1 MREPKTV
8 SGLSIDRLERIPR
21 HLDEHYIRPGKLPCA
36 VTLVAR
42 HGQVVW
48 SRAQGLMDRERN
60 KPAQRDTLFRI
71 YSMAKPVTSIAM
83 MQLYEQGRF
92 LLDDPVHKYIPGW
105 KHLGVY
111 KSGLWPGFLTEPATS
126 TMTIRDL
133 LTHTSGLTYGFLNR
147 TNVDAAYRE
156 LKLDGS
162 GTLTLDK
169 LIDRL
174 SELPLEFSPGTA
186 WNYSVSTDVVGYLVQ
201 LLSGQPLDEYF
212 REHIFAPLGMSDT
225 GFQVR
230 EDQLERFAACYLHQP
245 DDAIPPGDAIHPSGT
260 MKLQDDPVRSRY
272 RKTPNFLSGG
282 GGLVSTVDDY
292 HRFAQALCQG
302 GEYQGQRIIG
312 RKTLEFMRSNH
323 LPGNRDLPS
332 LSVGAFSE
340 TPYAGSGFGLG
351 FSVKTDVAKS
361 QANGSVGEYGWG
373 GLASTTFFVDPVED
387 MVVVFMTQLM
397 PSSAYPI
404 RQQLRAMVYGALV

>member
-1 MREPKTV
+1 MHESDIV

-21 HLDEHYIRPGKLPCA
+21 HLDEHYIRPGRMPCA

-42 HGQVVW
+42 HGKVVW
-48 SRAQGLMDRERN
+48 SRAQGLMDIAGD
-60 KPAQRDTLFRI
+60 KPAQRDTVFRI
-71 YSMAKPVTSIAM
+71 YSMTKPVTSIAM

-92 LLDDPVHKYIPGW
+92 LLDDPVHKYLPAW
-105 KHLGVY
+105 KNLRVY
-111 KSGLWPGFLTEPATS
+111 KSGLWPGFETEPATS

-162 GTLTLDK
+162 GNLTLDK
-169 LIDRL
+169 LVDRL
-174 SELPLEFSPGTA
+174 AELPLEFSPGTA

-212 REHIFAPLGMSDT
+212 REHIFEPLGMSDT
-225 GFQVR
+225 GFKVR

-245 DDAIPPGDAIHPSGT
+245 DNT
-260 MKLQDDPVRSRY
+260 MKLQDDPARSRY
-272 RKTPNFLSGG
+272 RKTPHFFSGG

-292 HRFAQALCQG
+292 HAFAQALCQG
-302 GEYQGQRIIG
+302 GEYRGQRIIG

-323 LPGNRDLPS
+323 LPGNQDLPS

-340 TPYAGSGFGLG
+340 TPYEGSGFGLG
-351 FSVKTDVAKS
+351 FSVKTDVARS
-361 QANGSVGEYGWG
+361 HANGSVGEYGWG

-397 PSSAYPI
+397 PSSAYPV